1 MPEDGRQVLEQ
12 FFHSAPSSVDIEAIW
27 RDWQALQPPYE
38 VTRRR
43 PPLPVWARRSFTET
57 GDQAWEAVQQEL
69 AAIDPHKGVCVYVH
83 IPFCAEKCTF
93 CDCYSFR
100 LRSNHQQQ
108 AQAYSAALEKET
120 WLWSRAGRL
129 NERQV
134 STVHF
139 GGGTPLFIGAKAF
152 GHIVEAISVSLNAG
166 PAVEWALETTSSAL
180 DEPGLDLLEQMGF
193 TRIHVGVQ
201 SLADPLRLLLKR
213 SEPAQ
218 VVLEKIRRTIN
229 RKQVVSVDL
238 IYGLPQQTPES
249 LIEDMRVLAANG
261 VDGFSLYP
269 LQISSRN
276 RAILKDY
283 GSQGKNL
290 LHEYFMLQAAEQ
302 VLRELG
308 YRKTLFNHYAREK
321 DTNLYFTFPERG
333 EDCLALGTI
342 ADGVFGSYHYRH
354 PEYREYLSGVSDSF
368 PGLQGGLRRSAQED
382 RLQPLEVLILSGR
395 LRKEDFDRTLGLQR
409 TAALFQQWLEAALI
423 HPAQGGEYLL
433 TASGSW
439 FAGAMMEQIL

>member
-1 MPEDGRQVLEQ
+1 
-12 FFHSAPSSVDIEAIW
+12 
-27 RDWQALQPPYE
+27 
-38 VTRRR
+38 
-43 PPLPVWARRSFTET
+43 
-57 GDQAWEAVQQEL
+57 
-69 AAIDPHKGVCVYVH
+69 
-83 IPFCAEKCTF
+83 
-93 CDCYSFR
+93 
-100 LRSNHQQQ
+100 
-108 AQAYSAALEKET
+108 
-120 WLWSRAGRL
+120 
-129 NERQV
+129 
-134 STVHF
+134 
-139 GGGTPLFIGAKAF
+139 
-152 GHIVEAISVSLNAG
+152 
-166 PAVEWALETTSSAL
+166 
-180 DEPGLDLLEQMGF
+180 
-193 TRIHVGVQ
+193 
-201 SLADPLRLLLKR
+201 
-213 SEPAQ
+213 
-218 VVLEKIRRTIN
+218 
-229 RKQVVSVDL
+229 
-238 IYGLPQQTPES
+238 
-249 LIEDMRVLAANG
+249 MRVLAANG